1 MITVEKF
8 GQVCVCQDCKDEH
21 TMTIAKYGKELLD
34 NAKLAQE
41 NAILRQQIVDMK
53 RCRNCKFEDGFH
65 NRVSEQSGH
74 CIGCGDYENWQM
86 KGADS
91 GEF

>member
-1 MITVEKF
+1 LDCCFGANLGIGGNGMSDVEKCLCEKCEEDEDIC
-8 GQVCVCQDCKDEH
+8 GKCQMLDE
-21 TMTIAKYGKELLD
+21 IAT
-34 NAKLAQE
+34 
-41 NAILRQQIVDMK
+41 LRQQIVDMK

-86 KGADS
+86 KGA
-91 GEF
+91 E